1 MDSPELPQPIKRHEA
16 PKNDIKNGGAHKQ
29 AVQLNQKIK
38 QSLMI
43 YMERLLHTQVGLQ
56 HLATRLVIKIKEKC
70 NIKI

>member
-38 QSLMI
+38 QSLII
-43 YMERLLHTQVGLQ
+43 YTEILLHIQADLQ